1 MQPSETGVAPN
12 GPRMANGLGNRR
24 KRPSE
29 APERRVS
36 ASASRSRLG
45 GKSNRRPISLF
56 IEMAGPDRLYTNRTF
71 GIIRSMTKA
80 IIYTRV
86 STSEQGESGL
96 GLDAQAAICEDYCAR
111 NRLEIVELKTE
122 IQSGKSTRRRPV
134 LAAALESLRKREAEV
149 LIASN
154 VSRLSR
160 SIGDLVGLIAE
171 ADKRGYSVVALDT
184 GLDTSTPAGR
194 MVFQMLGVA
203 AEYERAMTSDRT
215 KKALA
220 RAKAKGTQLG
230 RRTTLPKSVIDRI
243 AAERA
248 SGRTLASIAYGLNA
262 EQVATG
268 QGGVQWYPATVSKV
282 LSRAS

>member
-1 MQPSETGVAPN
+1 MKTPKRTTISLQ
-12 GPRMANGLGNRR
+12 RR
-24 KRPSE
+24 
-29 APERRVS
+29 PERRSGGSSLVS
-36 ASASRSRLG
+36 ISSS
-45 GKSNRRPISLF
+45 GKTPKTPPNAFPQTP
-56 IEMAGPDRLYTNRTF
+56 MNDRLYTIRSF
-71 GIIRSMTKA
+71 GIITVMTKA

-96 GLDAQAAICEDYCAR
+96 GLDAQAALCNDYCAR
-111 NRLEIVELKTE
+111 NRLKIVEVTTE
-122 IQSGKSTRRRPV
+122 VQSGKSTRRRPV
-134 LAAALESLRKREAEV
+134 LAAVLDVLRKGDADV

-160 SIGDLVGLIAE
+160 SIGDLVGLISE

-230 RRTTLPKSVIDRI
+230 RRTSLPDELVKRI

-248 SGRTLASIAYGLNA
+248 SGRTLAAIANGLNS
-262 EQVATG
+262 EDVATG
-268 QGGVQWYPATVSKV
+268 QGGVKWYPATVSKV

>member
-1 MQPSETGVAPN
+1 MPII
-12 GPRMANGLGNRR
+12 
-24 KRPSE
+24 
-29 APERRVS
+29 
-36 ASASRSRLG
+36 RLHWPPG
-45 GKSNRRPISLF
+45 RHSGKSNLIPASSSGKTYKTPLIGFPQKPINH
-56 IEMAGPDRLYTNRTF
+56 RLYTIRLF
-71 GIIRSMTKA
+71 GIIRGMTKA

-96 GLDAQAAICEDYCAR
+96 GLDAQAAVCKDYCAR
-111 NRLEIVELKTE
+111 NRLEIVEVTTE

-134 LAAALESLRKREAEV
+134 LAGALENLRKGDADV

-160 SIGDLVGLIAE
+160 SIGDLVGLISE

-230 RRTTLPKSVIDRI
+230 RRASLPIDVVKRI
-243 AAERA
+243 SAERA
-248 SGRTLASIAYGLNA
+248 SGRTLAAIANGLNS
-262 EQVATG
+262 EEVATG
-268 QGGVQWYPATVSKV
+268 QGGLMWYPATVSKV
-282 LSRAS
+282 LSRVS

>member
-1 MQPSETGVAPN
+1 MPTISLQRPPSRHSDGSVIVSSSPSRKSPKTQPDNS
-12 GPRMANGLGNRR
+12 RR
-24 KRPSE
+24 K
-29 APERRVS
+29 
-36 ASASRSRLG
+36 
-45 GKSNRRPISLF
+45 PISC
-56 IEMAGPDRLYTNRTF
+56 RLYTIWSF
-71 GIIRSMTKA
+71 GIITVMTKA

-96 GLDAQAAICEDYCAR
+96 GLDAQAALCNDYCAR
-111 NRLEIVELKTE
+111 NGLEVVEVTTE
-122 IQSGKSTRRRPV
+122 VQSGKSTRRRPV
-134 LAAALESLRKREAEV
+134 LASALETLRKGDADV

-160 SIGDLVGLIAE
+160 SIGDLVGLISE

-230 RRTTLPKSVIDRI
+230 RRTSLPAEVVERI

-248 SGRTLASIAYGLNA
+248 SGRTLAAIANDLNS
-262 EQVATG
+262 EDVATG
-268 QGGVQWYPATVSKV
+268 QGGAQWYPATVSKI
-282 LSRAS
+282 LSRVL

>member
-1 MQPSETGVAPN
+1 MTT
-12 GPRMANGLGNRR
+12 
-24 KRPSE
+24 
-29 APERRVS
+29 
-36 ASASRSRLG
+36 
-45 GKSNRRPISLF
+45 ISLQRPPGRHSGGSNLAPASSSGKTPKTPPSAF
-56 IEMAGPDRLYTNRTF
+56 PQKPINRRLYTIRSF
-71 GIIRSMTKA
+71 GIIKDMTRA

-96 GLDAQAAICEDYCAR
+96 GLDAQAALCKDYCAR
-111 NRLEIVELKTE
+111 NRLEIVEVTTE
-122 IQSGKSTRRRPV
+122 VQSGKSTRRRPV
-134 LAAALESLRKREAEV
+134 LASALETLRKGDADV

-160 SIGDLVGLIAE
+160 SIGDLVGLISE

-184 GLDTSTPAGR
+184 GLDTSTSAGR

-230 RRTTLPKSVIDRI
+230 RRTSLPDGVVERI

-248 SGRTLASIAYGLNA
+248 SGRTLAAIASDLNS

-268 QGGVQWYPATVSKV
+268 QGGAKWYPATISKI
-282 LSRAS
+282 LSRVS

>member
-1 MQPSETGVAPN
+1 
-12 GPRMANGLGNRR
+12 
-24 KRPSE
+24 
-29 APERRVS
+29 
-36 ASASRSRLG
+36 
-45 GKSNRRPISLF
+45 
-56 IEMAGPDRLYTNRTF
+56 
-71 GIIRSMTKA
+71 MTKA

-96 GLDAQAAICEDYCAR
+96 GLDAQAAICKDYCAR
-111 NRLEIVELKTE
+111 NHLEIVEVTTE
-122 IQSGKSTRRRPV
+122 VQSGKSTRRRPV
-134 LAAALESLRKREAEV
+134 LASALETLRKGDADV

-160 SIGDLVGLIAE
+160 SIGDLVGLISE

-230 RRTTLPKSVIDRI
+230 RRTSLPDGVVERI

-248 SGRTLASIAYGLNA
+248 SGRTLAAIASDLNS

-268 QGGVQWYPATVSKV
+268 QGGAKWYPATISKV
-282 LSRAS
+282 LSRVS

>member
-1 MQPSETGVAPN
+1 
-12 GPRMANGLGNRR
+12 
-24 KRPSE
+24 
-29 APERRVS
+29 
-36 ASASRSRLG
+36 
-45 GKSNRRPISLF
+45 
-56 IEMAGPDRLYTNRTF
+56 
-71 GIIRSMTKA
+71 MTKA

-111 NRLEIVELKTE
+111 NRLEIVEFKTE

-134 LAAALESLRKREAEV
+134 LAAALESLRKGEAEV

>member
-1 MQPSETGVAPN
+1 
-12 GPRMANGLGNRR
+12 L
-24 KRPSE
+24 
-29 APERRVS
+29 
-36 ASASRSRLG
+36 AS
-45 GKSNRRPISLF
+45 
-56 IEMAGPDRLYTNRTF
+56 
-71 GIIRSMTKA
+71 
-80 IIYTRV
+80 
-86 STSEQGESGL
+86 
-96 GLDAQAAICEDYCAR
+96 
-111 NRLEIVELKTE
+111 
-122 IQSGKSTRRRPV
+122 
-134 LAAALESLRKREAEV
+134 ALESLRKGDAEV

-230 RRTTLPKSVIDRI
+230 RRTS
-243 AAERA
+243 
-248 SGRTLASIAYGLNA
+248 
-262 EQVATG
+262 
-268 QGGVQWYPATVSKV
+268 
-282 LSRAS
+282 LSRAALSLVTGAL

>member
-1 MQPSETGVAPN
+1 MVIWYN
-12 GPRMANGLGNRR
+12 FRMA
-24 KRPSE
+24 
-29 APERRVS
+29 
-36 ASASRSRLG
+36 
-45 GKSNRRPISLF
+45 
-56 IEMAGPDRLYTNRTF
+56 
-71 GIIRSMTKA
+71 KA
-80 IIYTRV
+80 MIYTRV

-96 GLDAQAAICEDYCAR
+96 GLDAQGSICRDYCFR
-111 NRLEIVELKTE
+111 NGIEIVDVLTE
-122 IQSGKSTRRRPV
+122 VQSGKTTRKRPV
-134 LAAALESLRKREAEV
+134 LASAIEALRTGHADV

-220 RAKAKGTQLG
+220 RARDKGTQLG
-230 RRTTLPKSVIDRI
+230 RRPSLPKDVVDRI
-243 AAERA
+243 AKERA
-248 SGRTLASIAYGLNA
+248 EGRTLAYIAGGLNS
-262 EQVATG
+262 EQIPTG
-268 QGGVQWYPATVSKV
+268 QGGTMWYPATVAKILRRV
-282 LSRAS
+282 A

>member
-1 MQPSETGVAPN
+1 MPIISLQ
-12 GPRMANGLGNRR
+12 
-24 KRPSE
+24 RP
-29 APERRVS
+29 PERHS
-36 ASASRSRLG
+36 GGSRLIPASSS
-45 GKSNRRPISLF
+45 GKTRRTPLSGLPQKPINHC
-56 IEMAGPDRLYTNRTF
+56 LYTIRSF
-71 GIIRSMTKA
+71 GIIRGMTKA

-96 GLDAQAAICEDYCAR
+96 GLDAQAAVCKDYCVR
-111 NRLEIVELKTE
+111 NRLEIVEVTTE

-134 LAAALESLRKREAEV
+134 LASALETLRKGDADV

-160 SIGDLVGLIAE
+160 SIGDLVGLISE
-171 ADKRGYSVVALDT
+171 ADKRGYAVVALDT

-230 RRTTLPKSVIDRI
+230 RRPSLPAEIVERI

-248 SGRTLASIAYGLNA
+248 SGRTLAAIANGLNS
-262 EQVATG
+262 EDVATG
-268 QGGVQWYPATVSKV
+268 QGGAQWYPATVAKV
-282 LSRAS
+282 LSRVS

>member
-1 MQPSETGVAPN
+1 MTYF
-12 GPRMANGLGNRR
+12 
-24 KRPSE
+24 
-29 APERRVS
+29 S
-36 ASASRSRLG
+36 ALISRLV
-45 GKSNRRPISLF
+45 
-56 IEMAGPDRLYTNRTF
+56 YTIGSF
-71 GIIRSMTKA
+71 GIITRMTKA
-80 IIYTRV
+80 MIYTRV

-96 GLDAQAAICEDYCAR
+96 GLDAQVALCKDYCTR
-111 NRLEIVELKTE
+111 NGLEIVEVATE
-122 IQSGKSTRRRPV
+122 VQSGKSTRRRSV
-134 LAAALESLRKREAEV
+134 LASALGVLRKGDADV

-160 SIGDLVGLIAE
+160 SIGDLVELLSE
-171 ADKRGYSVVALDT
+171 ADKRGYSVIALDT

-230 RRTTLPKSVIDRI
+230 RRASLPSEVVERI

-248 SGRTLASIAYGLNA
+248 SGRTLAAIADDLNS
-262 EQVATG
+262 EDVATG
-268 QGGVQWYPATVSKV
+268 QGGAKWYPATISKV
-282 LSRAS
+282 LSRVS

>member
-1 MQPSETGVAPN
+1 
-12 GPRMANGLGNRR
+12 
-24 KRPSE
+24 
-29 APERRVS
+29 
-36 ASASRSRLG
+36 
-45 GKSNRRPISLF
+45 
-56 IEMAGPDRLYTNRTF
+56 
-71 GIIRSMTKA
+71 MTKA

-96 GLDAQAAICEDYCAR
+96 GLDAQAAICKDYCAR
-111 NRLEIVELKTE
+111 NRLEIAEVTIE

-134 LAAALESLRKREAEV
+134 LASALETLRKGEADV

-160 SIGDLVGLIAE
+160 SIGDLVGLITE

-230 RRTTLPKSVIDRI
+230 RRTNLPGEVLERI
-243 AAERA
+243 STERA
-248 SGRTLASIAYGLNA
+248 SGCTLAAIANGLNSD
-262 EQVATG
+262 QVATG
-268 QGGVQWYPATVSKV
+268 QGGMQWYPATVSKV
-282 LSRAS
+282 LRRVL

>member
-1 MQPSETGVAPN
+1 MTT
-12 GPRMANGLGNRR
+12 
-24 KRPSE
+24 
-29 APERRVS
+29 
-36 ASASRSRLG
+36 
-45 GKSNRRPISLF
+45 ISLQRP
-56 IEMAGPDRLYTNRTF
+56 AGGHSGGSGLIPASSSGKTPKTPPDAALQKPINHRLYTIRSF
-71 GIIRSMTKA
+71 GIIRGMTKA

-96 GLDAQAAICEDYCAR
+96 GLDAQAALCNDYCVR
-111 NRLEIVELKTE
+111 NRLKIVEVTTE
-122 IQSGKSTRRRPV
+122 VQSGKSTRRRPV
-134 LAAALESLRKREAEV
+134 LASALESLRKGDADV

-160 SIGDLVGLIAE
+160 SIGDLVGLISE

-230 RRTTLPKSVIDRI
+230 RRASLPRDVVERI

-248 SGRTLASIAYGLNA
+248 SGRTLAAIANDLNS
-262 EQVATG
+262 EDVATG
-268 QGGVQWYPATVSKV
+268 QGGAQWYPATVSKI
-282 LSRAS
+282 LSRVS